1 MRYGAGLLMGALGGA
16 IAAAVFFF
24 AVTPEPVVETRARSE
39 EAPLATASDTDR
51 LEKRVAQLEARL
63 DSMLQPVDHEAPG
76 PAVAPVPEVDAGNPE
91 VGELPDPELALRAAG
106 VPEARVDWLLDLS
119 DSISLEGL
127 QAEHEAL
134 RGSGLDDSRA
144 RRFEAR
150 RASREAATARLSE
163 LRGEHGEPL
172 YDWLLY
178 MDGQD
183 NRVEVST
190 VMRESNAERGGIE
203 PGDII
208 LSYNDERVY
217 RAPELREATQR
228 GELGETVH
236 LEVLRDGRTESIRL
250 DRGPMGVQL
259 TGQRVVP
266 DEIP

>member
-1 MRYGAGLLMGALGGA
+1 MRYGAGLFMGALGGA
-16 IAAAVFFF
+16 IASAVFFF
-24 AVTPEPVVETRARSE
+24 AVAPDPVVEISAGFE

-63 DSMLQPVDHEAPG
+63 DLMLQRTERDDPVPRA
-76 PAVAPVPEVDAGNPE
+76 ARVPEVDAGKTE
-91 VGELPDPELALRAAG
+91 VNELPDAELVLRTAG
-106 VPEARVDWLLDLS
+106 VPEGRVDWLLDLS

-134 RGSGLDDSRA
+134 RGSDLDDSRA

-150 RASREAATARLSE
+150 RASREAATARLSQ

-190 VMRESNAERGGIE
+190 VMRESNAERGGLE
-203 PGDII
+203 PGDVI

-228 GELGETVH
+228 GELGETVR
-236 LEVLRDGRTESIRL
+236 LEVLRDGRTETIRL
-250 DRGPMGVQL
+250 ERGPMGVQL
-259 TGQRVVP
+259 TGKRVVP